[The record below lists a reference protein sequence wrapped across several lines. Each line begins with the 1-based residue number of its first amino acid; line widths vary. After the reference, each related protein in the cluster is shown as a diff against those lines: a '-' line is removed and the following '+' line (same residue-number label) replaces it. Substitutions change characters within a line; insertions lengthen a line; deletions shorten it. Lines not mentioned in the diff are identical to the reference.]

1 MRGGLPGA
9 SNAEMDQGD
18 PRHRRPHPP
27 PSPPSTQRV
36 PKLSCREGL
45 GLLGLPRTAAAPPAR
60 APGLERHLRIRLLL
74 FFVPVIEVYLWF

>member
-45 GLLGLPRTAAAPPAR
+45 GLLGLPDGGDPATAETVDSR
-60 APGLERHLRIRLLL
+60 QNVKGITGLFTLGPL
-74 FFVPVIEVYLWF
+74 